1 MRFIVR
7 SALIFAA
14 VVIAGVGYLRSLP
27 VAIVAVGA
35 PVRQDDFRYTV
46 TRVLKHRTT
55 DTVSYVVTIRV
66 DNDAKQ
72 VSYVWRDDSAYVVDS
87 VGHHYFARN
96 SASPGRRDRQPISA
110 GDSASYDLTF
120 DVPAPAVGPM
130 LRYSNGILMGDVF
143 DLGAYTRAAVPL

>member
-1 MRFIVR
+1 M
-7 SALIFAA
+7 IFAA

-27 VAIVAVGA
+27 VEVVAVGT

-46 TRVLKHRTT
+46 TRVLKHRASE
-55 DTVSYVVTIRV
+55 TVSYIVTIRV

-72 VSYVWRDDSAYVVDS
+72 VVYVWRDDAAYVEDS
-87 VGHHYFARN
+87 AGRRYPSRN
-96 SASPGRRDRQPISA
+96 SKSQGQRDREPILA

-120 DVPAPAVGPM
+120 DVPAAAAGPM